1 MMNPMML
8 GAVIRWALTIAGA
21 SELFSEDQMNQLLG
35 AMVTLATLGWSLWQ
49 KHKASKP
56 AY

>member
-8 GAVIRWALTIAGA
+8 GAVVRWALTIAGA
-21 SELFSEDQMNQLLG
+21 SELFSEDQMNQLMG

>member
-1 MMNPMML
+1 MNPMML

-21 SELFSEDQMNQLLG
+21 GELFSSDQVHQLAG
-35 AMVTLATLGWSLWQ
+35 ALITLATLGWSLWQ
-49 KHKASKP
+49 KHQASKP